1 MKNLLSKII
10 DAFQSGI
17 KGLSSI
23 WRALGTLKKILVIS
37 IGVVLVSVVIAA
49 FFIGSKPQMV
59 AVFTKPISD
68 EQKLEAISVRL
79 DEESIPYTLTS
90 DGRIMVSGLSRA
102 RQVRSILVREKLLP
116 NNTDPWD
123 LFDVS
128 RWTQTDFDRNVNLRR
143 SITRQL
149 IQHIE
154 ALDDIDNAEVTLVMP
169 EETLFSNDQDPVSA
183 SVILTI
189 KPGSDFRDNRK
200 KVEGI
205 QHLIL
210 LAVEGLVENNLTI
223 SDSSG
228 VRLNNFKNLADFD
241 RLEQTQQEIKIRNQV
256 ERKYK
261 EAIYN
266 SLSDVYTPN
275 RVRIININIEIDF
288 SKKTRKTTENFPI
301 VVKKDNP
308 ATPFDESEV
317 TLSVPRSETT
327 TLQKY
332 QGTGFNPEGPPG
344 VEGQTPPSYKALDG
358 IVGDWDSR
366 KTLVNNEVNQQVTD
380 EERNYD
386 ITRVTASVA
395 LDGTWQRNY
404 NVDGTIKTENNGA
417 ISRTY
422 YEISNKELQKATAL
436 VKNAV
441 GYSINRRDSV
451 SVENIKFDRSAEF
464 AREDEAYRR
473 EQFIKKV
480 TLFIIIG
487 LFLLLILF
495 LIIRVIVRLI
505 EKYKAIREEQLAERY
520 RKMREQQIA
529 TLSQK
534 EVEDEETEL
543 SRMVRETSKLIQAN
557 PDEIAKLLRIWSTD
571 GGR

>member
-10 DAFQSGI
+10 TAIQSSV
-17 KGLSSI
+17 LS
-23 WRALGTLKKILVIS
+23 LGSVWGSLTTLKKILVIS
-37 IGVVLVSVVIAA
+37 IGVVLIGVVGSA
-49 FFIGSKPQMV
+49 FFVGSKPQMI

-68 EQKLEAISVRL
+68 EQKLETISIRL
-79 DEESIPYTLTS
+79 DEEGIPYTLSS
-90 DGRIMVSGLSRA
+90 DGKIMVSGKSRA

-128 RWTQTDFDRNVNLRR
+128 RWTQTDFERNVNLRR

-169 EETLFSNDQDPVSA
+169 EETLFSDDQDPVSA

-200 KVEGI
+200 KIEGI
-205 QHLIL
+205 QYLIL
-210 LAVEGLVENNLTI
+210 LAVEGLAEGNLTI

-228 VRLNNFKNLADFD
+228 VRLNDFKNLADFD

-256 ERKYK
+256 ERNYK

-266 SLSDVYTPN
+266 SLSDVYTPD
-275 RVRIININIEIDF
+275 RVRIININVEIDF
-288 SKKTRKTTENFPI
+288 NKKTRKTTENFPI
-301 VVKKDNP
+301 IVKKDNP

-404 NVDGTIKTENNGA
+404 NSDGTIKTENNGA

-422 YEISNKELQKATAL
+422 SEISARELQKATAL

-441 GYSINRRDSV
+441 GYSLDRRDAV
-451 SVENIKFDRSAEF
+451 SVENIKFDRNVEF

-487 LFLLLILF
+487 LFVLFLLFLLIRLA
-495 LIIRVIVRLI
+495 VRTI
-505 EKYKAIREEQLAERY
+505 EKYKAIREEQLAARY
-520 RKMREQQIA
+520 RKMREQQIVR
-529 TLSQK
+529 LSQ
-534 EVEDEETEL
+534 EETQDEETEL
-543 SRMVRETSKLIQAN
+543 SKMIRETSKLIQAK
-557 PDEIAKLLRIWSTD
+557 PDEIAKLLKVWSTD